1 MALNEIVR
9 WIVVITGFVVV
20 YYAASMFTIKRNVVK
35 VIKVFEEKNA
45 LAAKTA
51 VSGESLNIRKQ
62 GFLERAVKRRDNR
75 IHALQFLMSAGIVI
89 TTSDGRCYL
98 NKKKMAAFRRDGNF
112 VARFIIPPQ
121 NN

>member
-1 MALNEIVR
+1 
-9 WIVVITGFVVV
+9 V

-35 VIKVFEEKNA
+35 VIKVFEENNA
-45 LAAKTA
+45 LAAKAA
-51 VSGESLNIRKQ
+51 VSGESLGIRKQ

-75 IHALQFLMSAGIVI
+75 IHALQFMLNAGLVI
-89 TTSDGRCYL
+89 TTSDGRYYL
-98 NKKKMAAFRRDGNF
+98 NKKKMVAFRRDGNF